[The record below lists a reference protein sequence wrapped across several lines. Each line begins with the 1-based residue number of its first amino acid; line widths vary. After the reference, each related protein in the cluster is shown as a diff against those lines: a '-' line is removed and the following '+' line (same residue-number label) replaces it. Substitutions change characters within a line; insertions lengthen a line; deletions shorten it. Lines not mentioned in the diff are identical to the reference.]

1 MISWHKSRVSNKNE
15 RDWAWV
21 QASIPADLTKI
32 NERKKSKKKMRLQL
46 IERSRGKPWSLQVHF
61 RVKLFSRWNKN
72 FPAFV
77 HACARHACVSYAFS
91 VDYRTMLSGEIK
103 VLASRLAGWRKLNYT
118 LLTFPKSPVVSDH
131 SSVSCNYKPGNSFPT
146 SMRTSFQ

>member
-1 MISWHKSRVSNKNE
+1 MNDQEENLDRFK
-15 RDWAWV
+15 
-21 QASIPADLTKI
+21 
-32 NERKKSKKKMRLQL
+32 
-46 IERSRGKPWSLQVHF
+46 
-61 RVKLFSRWNKN
+61 
-72 FPAFV
+72 
-77 HACARHACVSYAFS
+77 CHACVSYAFS

-146 SMRTSFQ
+146 SMRTSIQQIKIMKINCYYFSSQITSAKKHRIKTFLVNVTSVSALMLLRDRTFYPNGM